1 MSEATVRG
9 VTLNYRV
16 FGTDGPWIAF
26 TPGSRRGFGELVSLA
41 ERMAAAGYRVLL
53 HDRRNCGA
61 SDVGVEPTGSEHE
74 IWADDLDALCRQLG
88 AYPICAGGSSAG
100 ARLALLFALRHRDI
114 ASGLLLW
121 RVTGGA
127 HAAEKLSQQYYGDF
141 IALAEKGGMEAV
153 CASDHFAECIRARP
167 SNRDRLMGMS
177 PKAFIDTMAMWR
189 KRFLQDADL
198 PVVGATEADLQ
209 SLTIPVCLIAG
220 NDKVHTPIAAQK
232 AHRLIANS
240 ELVDDVVE
248 KRPEN
253 DLLPTW
259 DQADWFSKEPRIA
272 EVFLSFLKRHPPAAR

>member
-9 VTLNYRV
+9 VTLNYQVVGR
-16 FGTDGPWIAF
+16 DGPWIAF
-26 TPGSRRGFGELVSLA
+26 TPGSRRGFDELVSLA
-41 ERMAAAGYRVLL
+41 ERMAKAGYRVLL

-61 SDVGVEPTGSEHE
+61 SEVAIEPLGSEHE
-74 IWADDLDALCRQLG
+74 IWADDLYELCKQLG

-100 ARLALLFALRHRDI
+100 ARLALLFALRHRDV
-114 ASGLLLW
+114 ANGLLLW

-127 HAAEKLSQQYYGDF
+127 HAAEKLSQQYYGAF
-141 IALAEKGGMEAV
+141 IELAEKGGMEAV
-153 CASDHFAECIRARP
+153 CASEHFAECIRARP
-167 SNRDRLMGMS
+167 SNRDRLMRMS
-177 PKAFIDTMAMWR
+177 PRNFIEIMAMWR

-209 SLTIPVCLIAG
+209 SLKIPVCMIAG
-220 NDKVHTPIAAQK
+220 NDRVHTPVAAQK

-240 ELVDDVVE
+240 ELIDDVVE
-248 KRPEN
+248 KRPDN

-272 EVFLSFLKRHPPAAR
+272 DVFQDFLKRRLPAAG